1 MLKEPDGM
9 SIVFMVIFMIL
20 MFPIILTAFIY
31 LVGNRKE
38 FNRIILYIWIIAI
51 FISGLYVV
59 YFLFTNLL

>member
-9 SIVFMVIFMIL
+9 SIVFMVIFMIM

-31 LVGNRKE
+31 LVGNKKE

>member
-1 MLKEPDGM
+1 M
-9 SIVFMVIFMIL
+9 SIVFMVIFMIM

-31 LVGNRKE
+31 LVGNKKE

>member
-1 MLKEPDGM
+1 M

-31 LVGNRKE
+31 LAGNKKE

-59 YFLFTNLL
+59 YFLFTNL